1 MSSTPLG
8 AGLHTRSRYAD
19 LLRRTDGAPTGSS
32 WGLFDQPDRGTA
44 NFAGPDQVR
53 GAAHLIRRGDVFSL
67 DYRLTAFD
75 PPMSRSRS
83 APSHTITSAHEQA
96 RDDVLDG
103 FFLQASSHLDGLR
116 HRRVSGHGFYNGV
129 PDHDICSGTP
139 ALGIQAWADHPIVGR
154 GLLLD
159 IDGLYAAEGT
169 PLDHCTGPAI
179 DADSLDRAAARQ
191 GCTITEGDL
200 ILVHTGWARWYLTAD
215 SATQTA
221 VRDQRRATGFMPS
234 HDLLEWLW
242 DNKIA
247 LFATDTFAVEVL
259 PVPASS
265 PFARTAPE
273 DQGMMHQELIAKL
286 GVPLG
291 ELWKLT
297 DLVCDSRNTGT
308 WDALVTV
315 KPLALV
321 GGVGSPCNATAI
333 R

>member
-1 MSSTPLG
+1 MRATDLD
-8 AGLHTRSRYAD
+8 AGLHTGSRYAD
-19 LLRRTDGAPTGSS
+19 LLHRTDGAPAGSS
-32 WGLFDQPDRGTA
+32 WGLFDNPDRGTA

-53 GAAHLIRRGDVFSL
+53 RAAALVRRGDVFSL
-67 DYRLTAFD
+67 DYVLSAFD

-83 APSHTITSAHEQA
+83 APTHTITCAHGQS

-116 HRRVSGHGFYNGV
+116 HRRASGHGFYNAV
-129 PDHDICSGTP
+129 PDDQIASGTTS
-139 ALGIQAWADHPIVGR
+139 LGIQAWAHEPIVGR

-159 IDGLYAAEGT
+159 IEGLYRAEGT
-169 PLDHCTGPAI
+169 ALEHSEGPAI
-179 DADSLDRAAARQ
+179 DADSLDRAATRQ
-191 GCTITEGDL
+191 GCAVADGDL
-200 ILVHTGWARWYLTAD
+200 ILVHTGWANWYLHASPAD
-215 SATQTA
+215 QAA
-221 VRDQRRATGFMPS
+221 VREQRRATGFLPS
-234 HDLLEWLW
+234 RGLLEWLW

-265 PFARTAPE
+265 PFVDTAPE
-273 DQGMMHQELIAKL
+273 DRGMMHQELIAKL

-291 ELWKLT
+291 ELWNLATLT
-297 DLVCDSRNTGT
+297 ADSRATDV